1 MKTLYFDCAMG
12 AAGDMLTGALLELF
26 PNREEILTELNSLGI
41 PNVEFVAETSVKCGI
56 SGTHIRVLIAGDEE
70 GEHHHHHHT
79 HIADIAHITE
89 HFAVSEAVRR
99 QVLDVYQMIAQ
110 AESHVHGEPVELV
123 HFHEVGAM
131 DAIADVTAVCYL
143 MDKLGVENVCAS
155 AVHVGSG
162 QVRCA
167 HGLLSVPAPA
177 TAYILQGVPI
187 YGGEIQG
194 ELCTPTGAALLK
206 YFVKGFG
213 AMPPITVS
221 AIGYGMGNKDFPA
234 PNCVR
239 AMLGE
244 AAGQTDAVLE
254 LSCNLDDMTG
264 EAVGFAMEQ
273 LLDAGALDV
282 FTTPIGMKKNRPGVL
297 FTVLCRPAEKDK
309 FVHLLF
315 RHTTTLG
322 IRESVHHRCTLT
334 RRTETVQTP
343 YGPVRQKVAEG
354 YGVTRSKY
362 EYEDLAQIARENDL
376 PLDKLI

>member
-1 MKTLYFDCAMG
+1 
-12 AAGDMLTGALLELF
+12 
-26 PNREEILTELNSLGI
+26 
-41 PNVEFVAETSVKCGI
+41 
-56 SGTHIRVLIAGDEE
+56 
-70 GEHHHHHHT
+70 
-79 HIADIAHITE
+79 
-89 HFAVSEAVRR
+89 
-99 QVLDVYQMIAQ
+99 
-110 AESHVHGEPVELV
+110 
-123 HFHEVGAM
+123 
-131 DAIADVTAVCYL
+131 
-143 MDKLGVENVCAS
+143 
-155 AVHVGSG
+155 
-162 QVRCA
+162 
-167 HGLLSVPAPA
+167 
-177 TAYILQGVPI
+177 
-187 YGGEIQG
+187 
-194 ELCTPTGAALLK
+194 
-206 YFVKGFG
+206 
-213 AMPPITVS
+213 MPPITVS

-282 FTTPIGMKKNRPGVL
+282 YTTPIGMKKNRPGVL

-322 IRESVHHRCTLT
+322 IRECVHHRCTLT

-354 YGVTRSKY
+354 YGVERKKY

-376 PLDKLI
+376 PLGKLI